1 MWETIFTGL
10 ACVAAFV
17 SGALWLRSALV
28 QVPALTY
35 ASAEPAGTFL
45 RALAKQATLNKWA
58 AGAAAVAAMFQV
70 GSLAFKG
77 H

>member
-1 MWETIFTGL
+1 MCEKIFTGL
-10 ACVAAFV
+10 ACAAAFV

-35 ASAEPAGTFL
+35 PSIEPDGTFL

-58 AGAAAVAAMFQV
+58 AGAPRLRPCFRRYRQPDPR
-70 GSLAFKG
+70 
-77 H
+77 